1 MIFGIGIDVLKVDR
15 IERVYEQVRRALR
28 LRIS

>member
-15 IERVYEQVRRALR
+15 IEQVFNKHGERFLA
-28 LRIS
+28 IS